1 MKRLLIP
8 IIFLF
13 ITISGISGQEVKVT
27 AAFDSSRIF
36 LGDQIYYTITVDR
49 PSELKLTLPVL
60 KDTIC
65 KNIEIVSG
73 PITDSSEIKGGRLL
87 ITEKY
92 LITSFDSGFYQVPP
106 VFAELK
112 NENGLKRFY
121 SEYSQLAVMRVKI
134 APADTTAK
142 FYDIVKPYKA
152 PMTLGDMLPW
162 LLLLTV
168 FAFIIWATVRF
179 IKKLRKSK
187 TGIETV
193 INPDPAHIIA
203 IRELERLR
211 EDQLWQ
217 KGEIKLYYTKLTEIL
232 RQYLENRYMVYSLE
246 LTTAETLDALIK
258 TGFKRDG
265 LYNQLKTVLT
275 GADLVKF
282 AKYNPE
288 PIENESHFQS
298 SWDFVLATKEEEV
311 NIDKVDE
318 KGVDKVKEESI

>member
-1 MKRLLIP
+1 MKRLIIP

-36 LGDQIYYTITVDR
+36 LGDQIYFTITVDR

-87 ITEKY
+87 IKEKY

-246 LTTAETLDALIK
+246 LTTAETLDTLIK

-298 SWDFVLATKEEEV
+298 SWDFVMATKEEEV

-318 KGVDKVKEESI
+318 KGVDKVKEESR

>member
-1 MKRLLIP
+1 MKRLLVP

-13 ITISGISGQEVKVT
+13 IIIYGISGQEVKVT
-27 AAFDSSRIF
+27 AAFDSTRIF
-36 LGDQIYYTITVDR
+36 LGDQINFTITVEQ
-49 PSELKLTLPVL
+49 PSDLRLALPLL

-65 KNIEIVSG
+65 KYIEIISG
-73 PITDSSEIKGGRLL
+73 PLSGSSEIKDGRLK

-152 PMTLGDMLPW
+152 PITLGDLIPW
-162 LLLLTV
+162 LLLLAV

-179 IKKLRKSK
+179 IRKLRKSK

-193 INPDPAHIIA
+193 INPDPAHVIA
-203 IRELERLR
+203 FRELEKLR

-232 RQYLENRYMVYSLE
+232 RQYLENRFRVYSLE
-246 LTTAETLDALIK
+246 LTTAETLDALVK

-265 LYNQLKTVLT
+265 LYNKLKTILT

-288 PIENESHFQS
+288 PLENEVHFRS
-298 SWDFVLATKEEEV
+298 SWDFVTATKEEEV
-311 NIDKVDE
+311 IIDIVDE
-318 KGVDKVKEESI
+318 KGIDKVREESI